1 MIVGLM
7 AIGSARLRDPE
18 GRCAD
23 GVFPFYKECLGSL
36 CQLAD
41 RVIVRWDVRCRD
53 IEAYMGIQEV
63 CQEKLAD
70 LIIGVSKWNRWNW
83 REILLRRIDTLGLA
97 PTLVLTSDQD
107 EQFSEG
113 VKDDLDRLLASD
125 RKALMFKYEMV
136 TCDGANVPLYPGE
149 AHMKAYKWQPGLS
162 YRGYR
167 FHAQVTNYARRDL
180 RLAAR
185 SKVKHLRYYTP
196 ELRAGRR

>member
-1 MIVGLM
+1 MYVF
-7 AIGSARLRDPE
+7 ARIARSLPRG
-18 GRCAD
+18 GRI
-23 GVFPFYKECLGSL
+23 FPFLVTQGRSRANALNDPALGL
-36 CQLAD
+36 APQLAD

-97 PTLVLTSDQD
+97 PTLVSTSDQD

-167 FHAQVTNYARRDL
+167 FLPR
-180 RLAAR
+180 
-185 SKVKHLRYYTP
+185 
-196 ELRAGRR
+196 